1 MFLVDQ
7 NHKKLFGMNIVKDKG
22 IICLYFM
29 KYISIVSFIT
39 FCLSRFLRLFLIIF
53 SKKIITSINETRT
66 RSN

>member
-39 FCLSRFLRLFLIIF
+39 FCLSRFLRLF
-53 SKKIITSINETRT
+53 
-66 RSN
+66 